1 MSYPPGF
8 DFVAY
13 DEINDACVRENRT
26 AEDEQEEATAEQWKL
41 LDMVGGGHT
50 CPRCGG
56 EGMSASAHYC
66 WPCSGTGGVTSEQL
80 RGLYAESAAAAA
92 EAAE

>member
-1 MSYPPGF
+1 MSHYPPGF

-13 DEINDACVRENRT
+13 DEINNGCVYDN
-26 AEDEQEEATAEQWKL
+26 EEPEERATAEQWKL
-41 LDMVGGGHT
+41 LDLVGGGFG

-56 EGMSASAHYC
+56 EGMSAAGHFC
-66 WPCSGTGGVTSEQL
+66 WPCSGTGGVTAEQL
-80 RGLYAESAAAAA
+80 RGLYAEANEAAA